1 MKTNQQQQHNR
12 QADRNKLK
20 KKGGESMEEYKVRRF
35 INDKEVRE
43 LTPEQKKMMAVTV
56 IRAIG
61 AKEKKTAR

>member
-1 MKTNQQQQHNR
+1 
-12 QADRNKLK
+12 
-20 KKGGESMEEYKVRRF
+20 MEEYKVRRF
-35 INDKEVRE
+35 VNGKEVRE